1 VMDCREDGLQERK
14 TVMLGNLKVE
24 GLNVGPESAL

>member
-1 VMDCREDGLQERK
+1 MMDCREDGLREGK
-14 TVMLGNLKVE
+14 TMMLDNLKVE